1 MPWIKK
7 KRKKNVFYIY
17 AANTYRCWCFFVLTA
32 KIPSYFFNFR
42 FYIYSSFLVFKAF
55 LRVSMH
61 PHAEINIAS
70 PFLSVCPS
78 VCPRSAGIEFKRI
91 HLGLSSV
98 TLVFKH
104 FDRGIILLFSTPCP
118 NKFQQERL
126 GARNT
131 RRVAKIYDFRPK
143 LPFISET
150 ARWIILLTKNEKKLK
165 ICNFPLLRFSVI

>member
-1 MPWIKK
+1 MQQTPIDADVSSSWLQKSLPIFSILGFIFI
-7 KRKKNVFYIY
+7 VF
-17 AANTYRCWCFFVLTA
+17 V
-32 KIPSYFFNFR
+32 
-42 FYIYSSFLVFKAF
+42 LVFKAF
-55 LRVSMH
+55 MRVSMH

-150 ARWIILLTKNEKKLK
+150 ARWIILLTKNEKNSK
-165 ICNFPLLRFSVI
+165 SVIFHF